1 MISRIDIQGFI
12 LAGGLS
18 SRLGT
23 PKALVEVEGTPIVAR
38 VLAALSSV
46 VSSVTVV
53 TDRPSEVSFLHV
65 PVIPDRKHAS
75 GPLGG
80 LHAALSA
87 AGSDTIA
94 LVSCDLPFLT
104 PDLFRSLIARHGAWP
119 VTVPR
124 TDRLHPVCALY
135 DRRLLDLAESRLKA
149 GQRSMHGFLE
159 TVGYKTVPLSSLD
172 PPIDPRVLTNVNTPE
187 DLRAVRSTLP

>member
-1 MISRIDIQGFI
+1 MISPADVHGFI
-12 LAGGLS
+12 LAGGRS

-23 PKALVEVEGTPIVAR
+23 PKALVEVDGAPIVAR
-38 VLAALSSV
+38 VLAALSAV

-53 TDRPSEVSFLHV
+53 TDRPEEVSFLHL
-65 PVIPDRKHAS
+65 PIIPDRHHAS

-87 AGSDTIA
+87 AASKTIA

-104 PDLFRSLIARHGAWP
+104 PDLLRSLISRHGARP
-119 VTVPR
+119 VTVPQ

-135 DRRLLDLAESRLKA
+135 DRRLLDLAESRLLA

-159 TVGYKTVPLSSLD
+159 MAGYEAVPLWSFQ
-172 PPIDPRVLTNVNTPE
+172 PPMDPRVLMNVNTPE
-187 DLRAVRSTLP
+187 DLRAVRSREL